1 MIAVKYQSYL
11 SHEIHGNKLS
21 DNKTTFSAYDHVLAF
36 LSAVE
41 GQVAIHGETIDQAA
55 KV

>member
-1 MIAVKYQSYL
+1 MRSM
-11 SHEIHGNKLS
+11 EINLQ

-41 GQVAIHGETIDQAA
+41 GQVAIHGEAIDRAA